1 MLFYFIF
8 LSEGLSS
15 MHFEWITL
23 YLNPV
28 MSDTA
33 LLQQAAVTLPLRT
46 PGGAA
51 APLKSARSQQQTCL
65 CARGESSTDLNNS

>member
-1 MLFYFIF
+1 
-8 LSEGLSS
+8 
-15 MHFEWITL
+15 
-23 YLNPV
+23 